1 MQDISMKSLLK
12 KSAVSALVAG
22 SLVLTTTSVM
32 AVEKGDWLVRFGAV
46 NVSPNDSSTG
56 LTGVGATAT
65 VGVDGDSQVF
75 ANLSYMIKDNVAL
88 ELLAATPFSHDIKG
102 TGALS
107 ALGKVGETKQ
117 LPPTF
122 SIQYHFKPKA
132 SVRPYVGAGINYTTF
147 FSEKATNTISSLK
160 LDDSIGL
167 AAQAGVDVDISKN
180 WFFNA
185 DIRYIN
191 IETTA
196 TTDLGTSEVKINPTV
211 ISLGV
216 GTRF

>member
-1 MQDISMKSLLK
+1 MKSLFTKTVVTTLIT
-12 KSAVSALVAG
+12 G
-22 SLVLTTTSVM
+22 SLALTSLTVN

-56 LTGVGATAT
+56 LSLVGPTAT
-65 VGVDGDSQVF
+65 VGVESDTQVF
-75 ANLSYMIKDNVAL
+75 ANLSYMIKENVAL
-88 ELLAATPFSHDIKG
+88 ELLAATPFSHDIVG
-102 TGALS
+102 TGSIAG
-107 ALGKVGETKQ
+107 LGKVGETKH

-122 SIQYHFKPKA
+122 SVQYHFDPKA

-147 FSEKATNTISSLK
+147 FSEKATNTITSLK
-160 LDDSIGL
+160 LDDSWGL
-167 AAQAGVDVDISKN
+167 AVQAGVDVDINKS

-191 IETTA
+191 IESTA

>member
-1 MQDISMKSLLK
+1 MESLFK
-12 KSAVSALVAG
+12 KSVISTLIAG
-22 SLVLTTTSVM
+22 SLVLTSTSVT
-32 AVEKGDWLVRFGAV
+32 AVEKGDWLVRFGVANV
-46 NVSPNDSSTG
+46 NPNDSSTG
-56 LTGVGATAT
+56 LSLVGSTAT
-65 VGVDGDSQVF
+65 VGVDGNSQVF
-75 ANLSYMIKDNVAL
+75 ANLSYMIKENVAL
-88 ELLAATPFSHDIKG
+88 ELLAATPFSHDIVG

-107 ALGKVGETKQ
+107 GLGKVGETKQ

-132 SVRPYVGAGINYTTF
+132 SVRPYVGAGINYTIF
-147 FSEKATNTISSLK
+147 FSEKATNTITSLK
-160 LDDSIGL
+160 LDNSLGL
-167 AAQAGVDVDISKN
+167 AFQAGVDIDITKN

-196 TTDLGTSEVKINPTV
+196 TTDLGTAEVKINPIV
-211 ISLGV
+211 ISLGI

>member
-1 MQDISMKSLLK
+1 MESLFK
-12 KSAVSALVAG
+12 KSVISTLIAG
-22 SLVLTTTSVM
+22 SLVLTSTSVT
-32 AVEKGDWLVRFGAV
+32 AVEKGDWLVRFGVANV
-46 NVSPNDSSTG
+46 NPNDSSTG
-56 LTGVGATAT
+56 LSLVGSTAT
-65 VGVDGDSQVF
+65 VGVDGNSQVF
-75 ANLSYMIKDNVAL
+75 ANLSYMIKENVAL
-88 ELLAATPFSHDIKG
+88 ELLAATPFSHDIVG

-107 ALGKVGETKQ
+107 GLGKVGETKQ

-132 SVRPYVGAGINYTTF
+132 SVRPYVGAGINYTIF
-147 FSEKATNTISSLK
+147 FSEKATNTITSLK
-160 LDDSIGL
+160 LDNSLGL
-167 AAQAGVDVDISKN
+167 AFQAGVDIDITKN

-196 TTDLGTSEVKINPTV
+196 TTDLGTAKVKINPTV
-211 ISLGV
+211 ISLGI

>member
-1 MQDISMKSLLK
+1 MESLFK
-12 KSAVSALVAG
+12 KSVISTLIAG
-22 SLVLTTTSVM
+22 SLVLTSTSVT
-32 AVEKGDWLVRFGAV
+32 AVEKGDWLVRFGVANV
-46 NVSPNDSSTG
+46 NPNDSSTG
-56 LTGVGATAT
+56 LSLVGSTAT
-65 VGVDGDSQVF
+65 VGVDGNSQVF
-75 ANLSYMIKDNVAL
+75 ANLSYMIKENVAL
-88 ELLAATPFSHDIKG
+88 ELLAATPFSHDIVG

-107 ALGKVGETKQ
+107 GLGKVGETKQ

-132 SVRPYVGAGINYTTF
+132 SVRPYVGAGINYTIF
-147 FSEKATNTISSLK
+147 FSEKATNTITSLK
-160 LDDSIGL
+160 LDNSLGL
-167 AAQAGVDVDISKN
+167 AFQAGVDIDITKN

-196 TTDLGTSEVKINPTV
+196 TTDLGTAEVKINPTV
-211 ISLGV
+211 ISLGI

>member
-1 MQDISMKSLLK
+1 MEKIMKSLFK
-12 KSAVSALVAG
+12 KSVVSTLIAG
-22 SLVLTTTSVM
+22 SLVLTSASVT

-46 NVSPNDSSTG
+46 NVSPNDSSSG
-56 LTGVGATAT
+56 LSLVGPTAT
-65 VGVDGDSQVF
+65 VGVDGNTQVF
-75 ANLSYMIKDNVAL
+75 ANLSYMIKENVAL
-88 ELLAATPFSHDIKG
+88 ELLAATPFSHDIVG

-132 SVRPYVGAGINYTTF
+132 SVRPYVGAGINYTIF
-147 FSEKATNTISSLK
+147 FSEKATNTITSLK
-160 LDDSIGL
+160 LDDSLGL
-167 AAQAGVDVDISKN
+167 AVQAGVDVDITKD

-196 TTDLGTSEVKINPTV
+196 TTDLGTAEVKIDPTV
-211 ISLGV
+211 ISIGV

>member
-1 MQDISMKSLLK
+1 MKNTFTKSLVAALI
-12 KSAVSALVAG
+12 AGLLALTYGPVSA
-22 SLVLTTTSVM
+22 T
-32 AVEKGDWLVRFGAV
+32 EKGDWLVRFGAV

-56 LTGVGATAT
+56 LSGVAPTAT
-65 VGVDGDSQVF
+65 VGVNGNSQVF
-75 ANLSYMIKDNVAL
+75 ANLSYMIKNNVAL
-88 ELLAATPFSHDIKG
+88 ELLAATPFSHDIVG

-107 ALGKVGETKQ
+107 SLGKVGETKQ

-132 SVRPYVGAGINYTTF
+132 SVRPYVGAGINYTIF
-147 FSEKATNTISSLK
+147 FSEKATNTITSLK
-160 LDDSIGL
+160 LDNSLGL
-167 AAQAGVDVDISKN
+167 AVQAGVDVDITKD

-196 TTDLGTSEVKINPTV
+196 TTDLGTAEVKINPTV

>member
-1 MQDISMKSLLK
+1 MRKFCNKSV
-12 KSAVSALVAG
+12 VSTLIAG
-22 SLVLTTTSVM
+22 SLVLTSASVV

-46 NVSPNDSSTG
+46 DVSPDDSSTG
-56 LTGVGATAT
+56 LSGVAPTAT
-65 VGVDGDSQVF
+65 VGVDGNTQLF
-75 ANLSYMIKDNVAL
+75 ANISYMIKENVAL

-122 SIQYHFKPKA
+122 SVQYHFKPKA
-132 SVRPYVGAGINYTTF
+132 SVRPYVGAGINYTMF

-160 LDDSIGL
+160 LDDSFGL
-167 AAQAGVDVDISKN
+167 AVQAGVDVDINKN

-185 DIRYIN
+185 DVRYIN

>member
-1 MQDISMKSLLK
+1 MKSLLK
-12 KSAVSALVAG
+12 KSVVSALVAG

-65 VGVDGDSQVF
+65 VGVEGDSQVF

-132 SVRPYVGAGINYTTF
+132 SVRPYLGAGINYTTF

-196 TTDLGTSEVKINPTV
+196 TTDLGTSELDRKSVV
-211 ISLGV
+211 
-216 GTRF
+216 

>member
-1 MQDISMKSLLK
+1 MK
-12 KSAVSALVAG
+12 KSFIKNLINVSIAGVLALTSVSAL
-22 SLVLTTTSVM
+22 
-32 AVEKGDWLVRFGAV
+32 AVEKGDWLVRYGVV
-46 NVSPNDSSTG
+46 NVSPDDSSTG
-56 LTGVGATAT
+56 LSGVGPTAT
-65 VGVDGDSQVF
+65 VGVEDDTQAF
-75 ANLSYMIKDNVAL
+75 ANISYMIKDNVAL
-88 ELLAATPFSHDIKG
+88 ELLAATPFSHDIVG
-102 TGALS
+102 TGAL
-107 ALGKVGETKQ
+107 AGLGKVGETKQ

-132 SVRPYVGAGINYTTF
+132 SVRPYVGAGINYTVF
-147 FSEKATNTISSLK
+147 FSEKATNTITSLK
-160 LDDSIGL
+160 LDSSLGL
-167 AAQAGVDVDISKN
+167 AVQAGVDVDINKN

>member
-1 MQDISMKSLLK
+1 MKNMFV
-12 KSAVSALVAG
+12 KSVSASLIA
-22 SLVLTTTSVM
+22 STLVLTPVA
-32 AVEKGDWLVRFGAV
+32 AVEKGDWLVRFGVV

-56 LTGVGATAT
+56 LSGVGPTAT
-65 VGVDGDSQVF
+65 VGVDGNTQAF
-75 ANLSYMIKDNVAL
+75 ANVSYMIKENVAL

-102 TGALS
+102 TGAL
-107 ALGKVGETKQ
+107 AGLGKVGETQQ

-122 SIQYHFKPKA
+122 SLQYHFKPKA
-132 SVRPYVGAGINYTTF
+132 SVRPYVGAGVNYTVF
-147 FSEKATNTISSLK
+147 FSEKATNTITSLK
-160 LDDSIGL
+160 LDDSLGL
-167 AAQAGVDVDISKN
+167 AVQAGVDVDINKD

-191 IETTA
+191 IESTA
-196 TTDLGTSEVKINPTV
+196 TTDLGTAEVKINPTV

>member
-1 MQDISMKSLLK
+1 MKSLFK
-12 KSAVSALVAG
+12 KSLVSTLITG
-22 SLVLTTTSVM
+22 LLVLTSASVV

-46 NVSPNDSSTG
+46 NVNPNDSSTG
-56 LTGVGATAT
+56 LTGVGPTAT
-65 VGVDGDSQVF
+65 VGVDGDTQAF
-75 ANLSYMIKDNVAL
+75 ANLSYMIKENVAL
-88 ELLAATPFSHDIKG
+88 ELLAATPFSHDIVG

-107 ALGKVGETKQ
+107 GLGKVGETKQ

-122 SIQYHFKPKA
+122 SIQYHFTPKA
-132 SVRPYVGAGINYTTF
+132 NVRPYVGAGINYTIF
-147 FSEKATNTISSLK
+147 FSEKATNGITSLK
-160 LDDSIGL
+160 LDNSLGL
-167 AAQAGVDVDISKN
+167 AFQAGVDVDINKD

-196 TTDLGTSEVKINPTV
+196 TTDLGTAEVEINPTV
-211 ISLGV
+211 ISLGI